1 MLLNL
6 FLKYSFVCS
15 SDLIMLEQ
23 EIILEQEKQKIILE
37 QEKQKTLIIQKE
49 QEIILEQEKQKTL
62 KIQKSLVTLKAGEF
76 YWLS

>member
-23 EIILEQEKQKIILE
+23 EIILEQEKQK
-37 QEKQKTLIIQKE
+37 TLIIQKE

-62 KIQKSLVTLKAGEF
+62 LIQKSLVTLKAGEF

>member
-1 MLLNL
+1 MLQ
-6 FLKYSFVCS
+6 
-15 SDLIMLEQ
+15 Q
-23 EIILEQEKQKIILE
+23 EIILE

-62 KIQKSLVTLKAGEF
+62 LIQKSLVTLKAGEF

>member
-23 EIILEQEKQKIILE
+23 EIILEQEKQK
-37 QEKQKTLIIQKE
+37 TL
-49 QEIILEQEKQKTL
+49 L
-62 KIQKSLVTLKAGEF
+62 IQKSLVTLKAGEF